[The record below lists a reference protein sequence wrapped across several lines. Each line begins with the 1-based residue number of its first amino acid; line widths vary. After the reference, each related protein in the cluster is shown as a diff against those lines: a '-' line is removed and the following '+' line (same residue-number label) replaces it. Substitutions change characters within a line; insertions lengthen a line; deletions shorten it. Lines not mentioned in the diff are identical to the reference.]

1 MSRVGEEM
9 EERLLNGSDIEQRRE
24 SLYLRKKIWS
34 EVRKTWRIALPST
47 LFRVMSYGCI
57 VVAQAFT
64 GHSRGTGLAAFA
76 LLQGTFIRFIYGV
89 MAGMSSA
96 TETLCGQAYGAKQ
109 YHMMGIYLQRS
120 WIVDIFTATLFVPFI
135 VFAGPILR
143 LLGQDIE
150 ITNTVDEIYPWV
162 IPYLYSIVFT
172 MTMQMYLQAQMKNA
186 IIGVL
191 ATLALVLDIAVTWW
205 CVRVMEMGIHGALLG
220 LNISSWSVVI
230 ADFVYVFG
238 GWCPHTWT
246 GFSTAAFVDLAPMLK
261 LSISSGFMLCLEYW
275 YMSILILMS
284 GYTKD
289 ANIAISAFSI
299 CQYVY
304 TWEMNICLGL
314 LGAACVRV
322 ANELGKG
329 DADAVRFSIKVVLV
343 VSAVIGLICSALC
356 LAFGGQISYLFSD
369 SPQVSDAVA
378 DLSIVLSISILLNI
392 IQPILS
398 GVAIGA
404 GMQSMVALVN
414 LASYYAIGV
423 PLGFLLIIM
432 LQFGIKGLWSG
443 LLAGV
448 GVQTL
453 ILSYIIYKT
462 DWENEVKKTNERM
475 KTWTLTLPAGG
486 SGATISTR
494 DEERK

>member
-343 VSAVIGLICSALC
+343 VSAVIGVICSALC

-404 GMQSMVALVN
+404 GMQSMVALVS